1 MLADVSAVLRHV
13 STHVTVACWRDP
25 AVAFPNTAQ
34 GLWHGGEGA
43 RGRWEH
49 ARERTHL
56 VRMRGR
62 SRES

>member
-13 STHVTVACWRDP
+13 STHV
-25 AVAFPNTAQ
+25 TAQ